1 MYKMKQKSFIPKTAV
16 LNEDMYLSNRK
27 KLEKVEKLFDEALA
41 LVDVENWRR
50 SDRAGIQKIFDKIS
64 VIINKKFNV
73 EMRLAID
80 VKAPK
85 PNAVAY
91 TIYTE
96 DVANVIKSQVEEI
109 IVDEKFGYSFIELKK
124 IDVAFELVSIKEF
137 LRLGTFT
144 TKNGYSYKFE
154 GRHMLSI
161 LLHEIGH
168 NVFVPFYFDQDN
180 DKNYRIKIGNS
191 KPIIVYKDFLEY
203 RKLNVMEK
211 ILSIVLAYVGV
222 ISLCVAVAGLGILAS
237 VIAVGVSVASFTGST
252 KIASL
257 DKSFAREYIRNERNA
272 NTLPFQYGYVR
283 EMLEETAMIQKLMV
297 EGYFNGVYKEFKK
310 LDAKYWSNGGY
321 QSIITK
327 DIIGMINA
335 ELNNPNNGERE
346 RKMLKDVK
354 DFYVREIR
362 LIQAEMEI
370 ETADVE

>member
-211 ILSIVLAYVGV
+211 ILSIVLA
-222 ISLCVAVAGLGILAS
+222 S
-237 VIAVGVSVASFTGST
+237 VIAVGVSVTSFTGST

-257 DKSFAREYIRNERNA
+257 DKSFAREYMRNERNA

>member
-1 MYKMKQKSFIPKTAV
+1 MYRMKQKSFIPKSAV

-27 KLEKVEKLFDEALA
+27 KLEKVERLFDEALA
-41 LVDVENWRR
+41 LVDTENWRR

-73 EMRLAID
+73 EMRLTLD
-80 VKAPK
+80 VKAAK

-109 IVDEKFGYSFIELKK
+109 IVDEKYGYSFIELKK

-191 KPIIVYKDFLEY
+191 QPIIVYKDFLQY
-203 RKLNVMEK
+203 KQLNVMEK

-237 VIAVGVSVASFTGST
+237 VVAVGVSVASFTGST

-257 DKSFAREYIRNERNA
+257 DKSFAREYMRNERNA

-283 EMLEETAMIQKLMV
+283 EMLEETAIIQKLMV
-297 EGYFNGVYKEFKK
+297 EGYFNGVYREFKK
-310 LDAKYWSNGGY
+310 LDSKYWSNGGY

-354 DFYVREIR
+354 DFYIREIK

-370 ETADVE
+370 EPADVE

>member
-85 PNAVAY
+85 PNAVAC

-257 DKSFAREYIRNERNA
+257 DKSFAREYMRNERNA

>member
-1 MYKMKQKSFIPKTAV
+1 
-16 LNEDMYLSNRK
+16 
-27 KLEKVEKLFDEALA
+27 
-41 LVDVENWRR
+41 
-50 SDRAGIQKIFDKIS
+50 
-64 VIINKKFNV
+64 
-73 EMRLAID
+73 
-80 VKAPK
+80 
-85 PNAVAY
+85 
-91 TIYTE
+91 
-96 DVANVIKSQVEEI
+96 
-109 IVDEKFGYSFIELKK
+109 
-124 IDVAFELVSIKEF
+124 
-137 LRLGTFT
+137 
-144 TKNGYSYKFE
+144 
-154 GRHMLSI
+154 MLSI

-257 DKSFAREYIRNERNA
+257 DKSFAREYMRNERNA

-354 DFYVREIR
+354 DFYVREIK

-370 ETADVE
+370 ETADVDRSTLC